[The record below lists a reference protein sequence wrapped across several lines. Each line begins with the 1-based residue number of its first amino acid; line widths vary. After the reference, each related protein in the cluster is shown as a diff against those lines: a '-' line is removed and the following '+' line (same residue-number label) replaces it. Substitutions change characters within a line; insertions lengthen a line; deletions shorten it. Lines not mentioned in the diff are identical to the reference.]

1 MSDEK
6 NTAASGFAPRI
17 PEPESEHFYTDRA
30 FQSNVDE
37 AVLDIAYQE
46 AVRKLDSQMESYR
59 HIERT
64 SSVLLGWLFAG
75 FVSLAAAVV
84 ALYCS
89 GGVTVPFIMAVY
101 ALAALVAPAAVLVR
115 GIHFKQF
122 HRTPGMLPSV
132 TLSPSRCE
140 WIAGSEAEGQ
150 TKYYKIGLLQSY
162 QSICEENAA
171 GNLRRIRLY
180 RTAVRILAVEC
191 AVAAVLFCVL
201 ISL

>member
-1 MSDEK
+1 MSGK
-6 NTAASGFAPRI
+6 NHIQAL
-17 PEPESEHFYTDRA
+17 PEYERFFTDLEYR
-30 FQSNVDE
+30 NKVDE
-37 AVLDIAYQE
+37 AVLDIAYRE
-46 AVRKLDSQMESYR
+46 AVRRLDSQMESYR

-64 SSVLLGWLFAG
+64 SSVLLGWICAG
-75 FVSLAAAVV
+75 FISLAAAVV

-89 GGVTVPFIMAVY
+89 GGVTIPFIMAAY
-101 ALAALVAPAAVLVR
+101 ALAALIVPAAVLVR

-180 RTAVRILAVEC
+180 RTAVRILAIEC